1 MNTAIASPAM
11 GYLDNAGQLYELA
24 AQGWLVV
31 LWLLV
36 FFLAVAIFGYIR
48 NRDP

>member
-1 MNTAIASPAM
+1 MNTNPSM
-11 GYLDNAGQLYELA
+11 KYLDNVGQLYELA
-24 AQGWLVV
+24 AQGWLVI
-31 LWLLV
+31 LWMLA